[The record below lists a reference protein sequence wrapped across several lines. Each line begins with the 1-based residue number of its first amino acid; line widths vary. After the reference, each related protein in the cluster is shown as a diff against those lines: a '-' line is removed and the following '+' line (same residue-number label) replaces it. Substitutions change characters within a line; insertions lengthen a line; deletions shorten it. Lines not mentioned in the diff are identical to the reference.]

1 MEIVYLDGNNIIKDE
16 NIVSAIGFFDGLH
29 TGHMELVN
37 KVFEVSKE
45 KNYKTA
51 LMTFDHHPLFVL
63 GYNDKEEWLMSN
75 EDRKELLE
83 SLDLDYLFIIRFTK
97 TVAALSCDEFMQR
110 YLYNLGI
117 KHVVCGFDF
126 RFGHRNSGDTDTL
139 INSGLFDVS
148 VISEVL
154 YKNEKISSSRIRD
167 ELNNGHIEE
176 VNCLLNRPYQ
186 VRGRVVQGRQIGRK
200 IGFPT
205 ANVDYN
211 HYHLPRSGVYGV
223 VVEIDGMKKI
233 GMCNIGY
240 NPTFDSLEHTS
251 LEVHIFDF
259 NEDIYDKILKVYF
272 YKFIRHEKKFNNK
285 DELILQL
292 SHDKNEI
299 INYFKTQSYCV

>member
-126 RFGHRNSGDTDTL
+126 
-139 INSGLFDVS
+139 
-148 VISEVL
+148 
-154 YKNEKISSSRIRD
+154 
-167 ELNNGHIEE
+167 
-176 VNCLLNRPYQ
+176 
-186 VRGRVVQGRQIGRK
+186 
-200 IGFPT
+200 
-205 ANVDYN
+205 
-211 HYHLPRSGVYGV
+211 
-223 VVEIDGMKKI
+223 
-233 GMCNIGY
+233 
-240 NPTFDSLEHTS
+240 
-251 LEVHIFDF
+251 
-259 NEDIYDKILKVYF
+259 
-272 YKFIRHEKKFNNK
+272 
-285 DELILQL
+285 
-292 SHDKNEI
+292 
-299 INYFKTQSYCV
+299 